1 MVLCAVGVDLP
12 SQLPRVSSEG
22 LGPAGRR
29 PRLTPASLGQAER
42 PVGSGPGR
50 SLFPPE
56 ATEAQRGCLVLL
68 SGSGQG
74 PPGVGG
80 GCGSGQLAP
89 DNTAPCCSAGA
100 AGTSQPSRLHQAPL
114 QAGWPPGQEG
124 RRAGGGD
131 AGSSQMGEPSLC
143 ILSPVIGVGVQNHAH
158 PYLVLVIY
166 VCRMADQGA
175 GGPTPLGGLLPL

>member
-1 MVLCAVGVDLP
+1 MVLCAVGMDLP

-74 PPGVGG
+74 PPGVGAV
-80 GCGSGQLAP
+80 AP
-89 DNTAPCCSAGA
+89 ASLLLTTLPPAVWLELRGPHSPQDYT
-100 AGTSQPSRLHQAPL
+100 RLLCRRGDPL
-114 QAGWPPGQEG
+114 G

-131 AGSSQMGEPSLC
+131 AGSSQMGGPSLC

-166 VCRMADQGA
+166 VRRMADQGA